1 MGVVLSSIGSLVAGV
16 SDPHG
21 RSMYSSRT
29 VGSPCPA
36 GRTTPLNESATGTR
50 STFPTKNVC
59 ISKAFITTS
68 TDLVIVS
75 SSTHFFALL
84 FVYFGL
90 KLVRLYRLI
99 LLVIFDSMFI
109 KWMRWTW
116 PFIAGIGRKYPV
128 SENIWHVYWYNVT
141 RWQRVYVPGRRLTA
155 NSRLMRDS
163 HMWRHQS
170 GRSLRKTDGCFYP
183 FTLAPGSESAVNIIF
198 YFNTRTVEKLE
209 TYTLCCRCL

>member
-90 KLVRLYRLI
+90 KLVRLYRPI

-141 RWQRVYVPGRRLTA
+141 RWQRVCTRPALDGKQSSDARLPYVTSSIREIAKNNRRLLLFIYSCA
-155 NSRLMRDS
+155 RL
-163 HMWRHQS
+163 
-170 GRSLRKTDGCFYP
+170 GK
-183 FTLAPGSESAVNIIF
+183 
-198 YFNTRTVEKLE
+198 
-209 TYTLCCRCL
+209 RCKYHFLF

>member
-84 FVYFGL
+84 FVYFEL
-90 KLVRLYRLI
+90 KLVRLYRPI

-116 PFIAGIGRKYPV
+116 PFIAGIGRKYPDTWGLV
-128 SENIWHVYWYNVT
+128 SGNIWHVYWYNVT
-141 RWQRVYVPGRRLTA
+141 RWQRVCTRPALWRQTVVWCATPICDVINPGDR
-155 NSRLMRDS
+155 
-163 HMWRHQS
+163 
-170 GRSLRKTDGCFYP
+170 
-183 FTLAPGSESAVNIIF
+183 E
-198 YFNTRTVEKLE
+198 E
-209 TYTLCCRCL
+209 

>member
-90 KLVRLYRLI
+90 KLVRLYRPI

-116 PFIAGIGRKYPV
+116 PFIAGIGKNPPTLED
-128 SENIWHVYWYNVT
+128 SSPET
-141 RWQRVYVPGRRLTA
+141 SDMFTDTTLRVDNAYVPGRRYDGKQSSDA
-155 NSRLMRDS
+155 RLPYVTSSIREIAKNNRRLLLS
-163 HMWRHQS
+163 IYS
-170 GRSLRKTDGCFYP
+170 CAGLGK
-183 FTLAPGSESAVNIIF
+183 
-198 YFNTRTVEKLE
+198 
-209 TYTLCCRCL
+209 RCKYHFLF